1 MEALRCYGYNDNK
14 VLIHQYR
21 PWLIESIRWL
31 GIKDWTTNQE
41 SIMEQEC
48 KPTTQSILEV
58 QFGNLEL
65 INILMSDEDDIEGR
79 PVKEEEE

>member
-1 MEALRCYGYNDNK
+1 
-14 VLIHQYR
+14 
-21 PWLIESIRWL
+21 
-31 GIKDWTTNQE
+31 
-41 SIMEQEC
+41 MEQEC

-79 PVKEEEE
+79 PVKEEEEQVRAA

>member
-1 MEALRCYGYNDNK
+1 
-14 VLIHQYR
+14 
-21 PWLIESIRWL
+21 
-31 GIKDWTTNQE
+31 
-41 SIMEQEC
+41 MEQEC